1 MAEAVQKISSSHE
14 RLSSLR
20 DMFSW
25 DTSFLS
31 LLPST
36 FSKQLRKASSLQS
49 VGSLDSTTMKTLGAF
64 SLSQGTM
71 KIPDGWADATLL
83 NDTNGL
89 NVVGDTIK
97 AEVMNAI
104 SWCFARMLF
113 WNVFLMAEVWI
124 KIPKGLEAE

>member
-1 MAEAVQKISSSHE
+1 MCTNACSEFMHVSTCSAGSDLIYNEYQKNMWRQMAEAVQKI
-14 RLSSLR
+14 

-97 AEVMNAI
+97 AEVMNAT
-104 SWCFARMLF
+104 S
-113 WNVFLMAEVWI
+113 
-124 KIPKGLEAE
+124 